1 MLNQNK
7 LRQLKQL
14 INQFRK
20 SPNSS
25 GNIAITIA
33 VLAADLGIAD
43 TAIKFGEHSCALKS
57 NFVNLTNLATIY
69 RDFGKL
75 EEAFS
80 LVDRLKSLIKSLEQ
94 LTAVSLIEASI
105 LYKYDRLD
113 QCHSLLCKVIEQQ
126 APESSVDAR
135 FARAQ
140 VELSW
145 RNPDGL
151 IEYFYRTGNPVHR
164 IGIPRSLHRDDVYH
178 YFSKRGGDLLITAE
192 QGLGDFFYFVQFI
205 KAIYDAK
212 IFDRIFLEVDERIPT
227 RLLDLPSDIK
237 TLPWNPRANRNVG
250 HRHVVGLGDLPL
262 VSYLFGISTGFLD
275 DADLLS
281 SKASLSGF
289 GQNSQKSCGLSW
301 ATANG
306 RNRYSRNLNLESLIG
321 CLQSVDVLKDA
332 DFKNLQYST
341 GFSDDSN
348 DSKRFFGSDL
358 FPIKE
363 TEIWL
368 EAIQSCDLVVSNDSS
383 TAIVSGFFGIPTF
396 MISPCRSTWFVG
408 TRPEHRHFRSITKIT
423 SVTPYASEFCKD
435 KLREVMDFTI
445 GTSHENED
453 DC

>member
-25 GNIAITIA
+25 AHIAITIA
-33 VLAADLGIAD
+33 MLAADLGIAD
-43 TAIKFGEHSCALKS
+43 TALKFGEHSCAIKS

-75 EEAFS
+75 DEALS
-80 LVDRLKSLIKSLEQ
+80 LLTRLKPSIKSLEE
-94 LTAVSLIEASI
+94 LTAVLLIEASI
-105 LYKYDRLD
+105 FYRYDRLD
-113 QCHSLLCKVIEQQ
+113 QCHSLLCKVIEQ
-126 APESSVDAR
+126 AVDEPSADAR

-151 IEYFYRTGNPVHR
+151 IDYFYRTGNPVHR
-164 IGIPRSLHRDDVYH
+164 IGIPRSLHRDDVFH
-178 YFSKRGGDLLITAE
+178 YYSKRGGDLFILAE
-192 QGLGDFFYFVQFI
+192 QGLGDFFYFVQFL

-237 TLPWNPRANRNVG
+237 TLPWNPRASRSAG
-250 HRHVVGLGDLPL
+250 DTHAVGLGDLPL
-262 VSYLFGISTGFLD
+262 VSYLLGISAGFLND
-275 DADLLS
+275 IDFSPAKVLVS
-281 SKASLSGF
+281 EFRQS
-289 GQNSQKSCGLSW
+289 SQKTCGLSW

-306 RNRYSRNLNLESLIG
+306 RNRCSRNLNLESLIG

-348 DSKRFFGSDL
+348 DSKRFLGSDL

-368 EAIQSCDLVVSNDSS
+368 EAIQRCDLVVSNDSS

-408 TRPEHRHFRSITKIT
+408 TRPEHRHFQSITKIT
-423 SVTPYASEFCKD
+423 SVTPYASDFCKD
-435 KLREVMDFTI
+435 ELRKVMDFTF